1 MKRSY
6 TIKRE
11 CVAKIIGGL
20 ETRSMS
26 LQDIEDYL
34 TENDIII
41 SPGELRSILS
51 GLYFLGLIDRHKTR
65 KKSYKYQI
73 LKTKNQ

>member
-11 CVAKIIGGL
+11 CVVKIIGGL

-34 TENDIII
+34 SENDIII
-41 SPGELRSILS
+41 SPGELQGAGSS
-51 GLYFLGLIDRHKTR
+51 FYG
-65 KKSYKYQI
+65 
-73 LKTKNQ
+73 